1 MKCEELFSIFPG
13 LLLEAVE
20 ELALPPGQLQE
31 IRIRANRPLL
41 AVCGNREYRSKRII
55 KKEELREILAY
66 LSNYSLYAYEEELS
80 RGFLSLPGGHRVG
93 IAGRIV
99 LQEGRVKTVTE
110 VSSLNLRFAH
120 EVRGCA
126 DRLLPYLRAEGRL
139 MSTLIASAP
148 GHGKTTLLRDLI
160 RQISDGYDGYPGL
173 TVGVVDERS
182 EIAGTFRGLPGNDVG
197 MRTDVLDGCP
207 KAEGMMML
215 IRSMAP
221 KAVAVDEIGSR
232 GDTEALLSAM
242 NCGCVLF
249 STVHGSS
256 MEELLGKP
264 VLREMIDLGLFERYV
279 FLDGSRKPG
288 RVRQILGRDGR
299 VLLEGGSG
307 C

>member
-13 LLLEAVE
+13 LLKETLE
-20 ELALPPGQLQE
+20 ELALPKGRLQE
-31 IRIRANRPLL
+31 IRIRAGRPLL
-41 AVCGNREYRSKRII
+41 ALCGNREYRSKRVV
-55 KKEELREILAY
+55 KKEEMKEILAY
-66 LSNYSLYAYEEELS
+66 LSNYSLYAYEEEVS

-93 IAGRIV
+93 IAGRTV
-99 LQEGRVKTVTE
+99 LKDGRIRTITD

-120 EVRGCA
+120 EVIGCA
-126 DRLLPYLRAEGRL
+126 DRLLPCLRDRGRL
-139 MSTLIASAP
+139 LPTLIASAP

-160 RQISDGYDGYPGL
+160 RQISDGYDGHPGM

-182 EIAGTFRGLPGNDVG
+182 EIAGSFRGLPGNDVG

-221 KAVAVDEIGSR
+221 KVVAVDEIGNR
-232 GDTEALLSAM
+232 GDLEALLLAM
-242 NCGCVLF
+242 NCGCVLL

-264 VLREMIDLGLFERYV
+264 VLREMIELGLFERYV
-279 FLDGSRKPG
+279 FLDGTRKPG
-288 RVRQILGRDGR
+288 QIREVLGRDGR
-299 VLLEGGSG
+299 EILEGGKG

>member
-93 IAGRIV
+93 IAGRTV

-160 RQISDGYDGYPGL
+160 RQISDGYDGYSGL

-288 RVRQILGRDGR
+288 RIRQILGRDGR
-299 VLLEGGSG
+299 VLQEGGSG

>member
-93 IAGRIV
+93 IAGRTV
-99 LQEGRVKTVTE
+99 LQEGRVKTITE

-207 KAEGMMML
+207 KEEGMMML

-288 RVRQILGRDGR
+288 RIRQILGRSGR
-299 VLLEGGSG
+299 VLLEGGNG

>member
-1 MKCEELFSIFPG
+1 MKCEELFSIFPQ

-93 IAGRIV
+93 IVGRTV

-126 DRLLPYLRAEGRL
+126 DRLLPYLRAEERL

-288 RVRQILGRDGR
+288 RIRQILGRDGR